1 MQRVVFV
8 SGQKNAGTDAICSA
22 IAMAGLK
29 NVLAGR
35 QEDAMHLSASYG
47 ADIEK
52 DALYQP
58 VYAGN
63 MQPETA
69 YVLERFDT
77 QVPAVLSDARTQVA
91 DIDFSR
97 VKPVSGNISLK
108 NAWQMMRDVRKSTLA
123 VTDAAGR
130 LEGVI
135 TTNDIAKSYMA
146 ASDNL
151 ILGVAE
157 TPFANIIDTLGGE
170 LVEGD
175 PDDILVGG
183 RVMVATANTE
193 IISQMIRE
201 GDVLILGNRYEIQLC
216 GIEQKARMIIVCDGA
231 RISRTIRKMARE
243 NGCAVIS
250 TPLDTYGAARL
261 INQSMPVSYFMKR
274 RPICFDINDYI
285 DDIRGTMTNK
295 RFRDFPITDAKGIYK
310 GMISRRNLIDMDKKQ
325 MVLVDHNDKK
335 EAIAGIDQA
344 EVMEI
349 VDHHNL
355 GSIETVRPVNMRC
368 QPVGS
373 TSAII
378 CQMYEEQDVPID
390 EKTAGL
396 LCSGILSATKGLTPE
411 LCTPYDSAAAQRLA
425 ALAGIDIQGH
435 AEAMAQ
441 ASEGRM

>member
-8 SGQKNAGTDAICSA
+8 SGQKKAGTDAICSA

-52 DALYQP
+52 DAVYQP
-58 VYAGN
+58 VYTGI
-63 MQPETA
+63 MEPETA
-69 YVLERFDT
+69 YVLKTFDV
-77 QVPAVLSDARTQVA
+77 QAPAVLADARTQVK

-97 VKPVSGNISLK
+97 VEAVDGSISLK
-108 NAWQMMRDVRKSTLA
+108 NAWQIMRDVRKSTLA
-123 VTDAAGR
+123 VTNASGK

-151 ILGVAE
+151 ILGVAG
-157 TPFANIIDTLGGE
+157 TSFANIIDTLEGE

-175 PDDILVGG
+175 PDDALDGG

-193 IISQMIRE
+193 IIAQMIRP

-231 RISRTIRKMARE
+231 RISRTIRKMAKE

-250 TPLDTYGAARL
+250 TPYDTYGAARL

-274 RPICFDINDYI
+274 RPICFNINDYI
-285 DDIRGTMTNK
+285 DDIRGIMTSK
-295 RFRDFPITDAKGIYK
+295 RFRDFPITNENGIYQ

-335 EAIAGIDQA
+335 EAITGIDQA
-344 EVMEI
+344 EVVEI

-378 CQMYEEQDVPID
+378 CQMYEEQYVPID
-390 EKTAGL
+390 AVTAGL
-396 LCSGILSATKGLTPE
+396 LCSGILSATRGLTSDN
-411 LCTPYDSAAAQRLA
+411 CTAYDAAAAEHMA
-425 ALAGIDIQGH
+425 AIAGIELNAHI
-435 AEAMAQ
+435 AAMAD

>member
-8 SGQKNAGTDAICSA
+8 SGQKKAGTDAVCSA

-29 NVLAGR
+29 NTLAGR
-35 QEDAMHLSASYG
+35 CEDGLHFSASYG

-52 DALYQP
+52 DALYKP
-58 VYAGN
+58 VCPGQI
-63 MQPETA
+63 QPETA
-69 YVLERFDT
+69 FVLETFGVQT
-77 QVPAVLSDARTQVA
+77 PEVLKDARTQVR

-97 VKPVSGNISLK
+97 VDAVEGSISLK
-108 NAWQMMRDVRKSTLA
+108 NAWQIMRDVSKSTLA
-123 VTDAAGR
+123 ITDREGR

-151 ILGVAE
+151 ILGVAG
-157 TPFANIIDTLGGE
+157 TPFANIIDTLDGE

-175 PDDILVGG
+175 PQDALDGG

-193 IISQMIRE
+193 VISRMIE
-201 GDVLILGNRYEIQLC
+201 PGDVLILGNRYEIQLC
-216 GIEQKARMIIVCDGA
+216 AIEQKARMIVVCDGA
-231 RISRTIRKMARE
+231 RISRTIRKMAKE
-243 NGCAVIS
+243 NSCAVIS
-250 TPLDTYGAARL
+250 TPYDTYAAARL

-274 RPICFDINDYI
+274 HPISFDIDDYI
-285 DDIRGTMTNK
+285 DNISGTMTSK
-295 RFRDFPITDAKGIYK
+295 RYRDFPILDADGVYL

-335 EAIAGIDQA
+335 EAIKGIEQA

-390 EKTAGL
+390 ARTAGL
-396 LCSGILSATKGLTPE
+396 LCSGIISATKGLTSNQ
-411 LCTPYDSAAAQRLA
+411 CTPYDRSAAERLA
-425 ALAGIDIQGH
+425 VAAGIDLQAHI
-435 AEAMAQ
+435 EAMHA
-441 ASEGRM
+441 ATEGRM